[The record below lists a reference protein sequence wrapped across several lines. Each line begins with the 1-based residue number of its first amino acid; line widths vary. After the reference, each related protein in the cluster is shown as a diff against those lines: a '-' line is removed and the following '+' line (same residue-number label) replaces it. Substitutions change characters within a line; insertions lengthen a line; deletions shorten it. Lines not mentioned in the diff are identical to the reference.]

1 MTDAARRALVVRDG
15 LAGVAEWEARHCV
28 NPAVYDAGALVAA
41 DRNPRSMWAEH
52 RVRLEAGVIPCV
64 PAPVIAQVSTSGR
77 HAQLRRFLRGC
88 NVIDFRAVDA
98 HARGRLLARSR
109 TSDIVDAAV
118 VLLAT
123 DRAAE
128 IVTADRADITHLL
141 VAARVSLP
149 IVDT

>member
-1 MTDAARRALVVRDG
+1 M
-15 LAGVAEWEARHCV
+15 

-41 DRNPRSMWAEH
+41 DRNARSIWAEH

-64 PAPVIAQVSTSGR
+64 PTPVLAQVSRSGR
-77 HAQLRRFLRGC
+77 QAQLRRFLRGC
-88 NVIDFRAVDA
+88 DIVAFREADA
-98 HARGRLLARSR
+98 HATGRLLARSM
-109 TSDIVDAAV
+109 TSDVVDAEVV
-118 VLLAT
+118 VLAA

-128 IVTADRADITHLL
+128 IVTADRGEIAHLL

>member
-1 MTDAARRALVVRDG
+1 M
-15 LAGVAEWEARHCV
+15 

-41 DRNPRSMWAEH
+41 DRNARSMWAEH

-64 PAPVIAQVSTSGR
+64 PAPVIAQVSRSGR
-77 HAQLRRFLRGC
+77 QAQLRRFLRGC
-88 NVIDFRAVDA
+88 DLIAFGEVDA
-98 HARGRLLARSR
+98 HATGRLLARSK

-118 VLLAT
+118 VVLAT

-141 VAARVSLP
+141 RAAGISLP
-149 IVDT
+149 IVDA